1 MQVSRLCYFLWL
13 CLYVWKIDLNSA
25 RPSNLIAESIVDLT
39 ISLKNNS
46 QIVSISNTITRN
58 DNFNEKTMEVAYIKH
73 SGYLKEFCIEKNIFS
88 IDYTKTIQSRNINRS
103 KLHLNKLGRVTLNN
117 NFVKTIWS
125 ILHWYK
131 IDGNNKGCLKV
142 KECNPVPQN
151 VSSNNKLNHMP
162 IKHANKL
169 IIVHLNI
176 SFLKNKFEFLVEFI
190 RAKVAI
196 LMISETKIDE
206 SFPWDQFKIN
216 GFNAQF
222 KLDHN
227 SNGEGIMLFVREDI
241 SAKLIASNTPLVE
254 GLCVEVKLRKQM
266 LFL

>member
-1 MQVSRLCYFLWL
+1 M
-13 CLYVWKIDLNSA
+13 
-25 RPSNLIAESIVDLT
+25 
-39 ISLKNNS
+39 
-46 QIVSISNTITRN
+46 
-58 DNFNEKTMEVAYIKH
+58 
-73 SGYLKEFCIEKNIFS
+73 
-88 IDYTKTIQSRNINRS
+88 
-103 KLHLNKLGRVTLNN
+103 
-117 NFVKTIWS
+117 
-125 ILHWYK
+125 HWYK

-151 VSSNNKLNHMP
+151 VSSNNELNRMP
-162 IKHANKL
+162 IKHVNKL
-169 IIVHLNI
+169 IIFHLNI

-254 GLCVEVKLRKQM
+254 GLCVEVKLRKQK